1 MNRTVALIVWL
12 LVSLA
17 GVTAETFAQGV
28 QTGTIRGTVVDQQGL
43 PVPNV
48 TVTLTSRVLQGQRT
62 VTTAAD
68 GSYVFRQLPAGD
80 YAITFETTQF
90 APAKRTT
97 SVLLGLTVEQNVTL
111 QPSGVSEEVQVVAET
126 PAPIATPTVGTNIKH
141 DEIEALAAQR
151 TLFGITNLAPGLT
164 TNTPNNAQVT
174 INGAFGFDNVFMV
187 NGVDVNDNL
196 FGSPQNLFIED
207 AIEETSIMT
216 SGITAEYGRFT
227 GGVINAVTKSGGNTY
242 TGSFRTNFSNPR
254 WTTRTPFELCD
265 PAVTASSC
273 RKAALRPDDLQQSYE
288 GTLGG
293 YVVKD
298 RLWFFGAGRYSQLS
312 NASPLPLTGAPNTQ
326 LTTNKRAEIKLT
338 GTVKDNHTIQGG
350 YLNNSTLLNSSPPF
364 GFTVDPAAVGNN
376 SRPNN
381 YYYANYRASLKN
393 NILAEAQWSQRK
405 YEFKDAGGTSTNITD
420 SPFFALNI
428 GAPGGPAQYNAE
440 YFDGTDPENRNNF
453 QLTGNLTY
461 FWNSPKGGRHEI
473 KGGYEF
479 FRSQRTG
486 GNSQSPTG
494 YVFDA
499 DYLTDA
505 SGTLPI
511 LDAQGR
517 FIPLF
522 VPGESLIENWI
533 PVKGAELNVDNQSF
547 YAQDHVAI
555 DEHWSVDLGLRYERV
570 RSEATGNI
578 VGVDTDT
585 VVPRLAAGYD
595 VMGNG
600 MHVVHMTYGHYAGRY
615 NEAQIGNNNNV
626 GTPDLLLGVYDGPAG
641 QGRNFAAGFN
651 PANYFTVVGQF
662 PTQNVF
668 FEPGLSSPVVK
679 EFTTSYGVDVFNG
692 RGFLESSYIW
702 RNWSGFI
709 EDYIQLSN
717 GTTTIINDGFNV
729 GTFTNI
735 DYRNASTDE
744 AFRHYQALEFQGRYN
759 MNTRWNING
768 NYTIQLDNEGNYTG
782 EAANQPGVTG
792 RIGDYPEIFNATRHF
807 PDGRLPG
814 YQRNKFR
821 LWSVYNMDLGKYG
834 DASISGLWRV
844 DSGQVYNLSSTNQAI
859 TPIQLAKISAYPDAP
874 SSQTLYYSARGSES
888 FKGYGLLD
896 IGLGYN
902 IPVYRSLRPWL
913 KLDVYNLMNDQK
925 LIAWNTTVSQ
935 DLLGPKDSLGLATN
949 YTKGGSF
956 GKATSST
963 HFPTPYQG
971 ETGGRTIRFA
981 VGVRF

>member
-43 PVPNV
+43 PVPSV

-62 VTTAAD
+62 VTTASD

-80 YAITFETTQF
+80 YEMTFQTTQF
-90 APAKRTT
+90 APARQTT

-111 QPSGVSEEVQVVAET
+111 HASGVSEEVQVVAET
-126 PAPIATPTVGTNIKH
+126 PAPIATPTVGTNLKH
-141 DEIEALAAQR
+141 DDIDALATPR
-151 TLFGITNLAPGLT
+151 TLFGIATLAPGLT
-164 TNTPNNAQVT
+164 TNTPNGTQVT
-174 INGAFGFDNVFMV
+174 INGAFAFDNVFML

-207 AIEETSIMT
+207 AIEETTVMT
-216 SGITAEYGRFT
+216 SGISSEYGRFT
-227 GGVINAVTKSGGNTY
+227 GGVINAVTKSGGNTF

-254 WTTRTPFELCD
+254 WVTQTPFELCD
-265 PAVTASSC
+265 AAITTASC
-273 RKAALRPDDLQQSYE
+273 KKADQRPDDLQETYE

-293 YVVKD
+293 YIVKD

-312 NASPLPLTGAPNTQ
+312 NATPLPLSGAANDQ
-326 LTTNKRAEIKLT
+326 ITTNKRAEIKLT
-338 GTVKDNHTIQGG
+338 GTIMNGHTIQGG
-350 YLNNSTLLNSSPPF
+350 FLNNATNYDSIPSFS
-364 GFTVDPAAVGNN
+364 FTVDPHAVGNN

-381 YYYANYRASLKN
+381 YYYATYRGTLKN
-393 NILAEAQWSQRK
+393 NILAEAQWSQRH
-405 YEFKDAGGTSTNITD
+405 YQFKDAGGTATAMVE

-428 GAPGGPAQYNAE
+428 LTGGTTAQYNAE
-440 YFDGTDPENRNNF
+440 YFDGTDPEDRNNF

-461 FWNSPKGGRHEI
+461 FWTAPKGGRHEI

-505 SGTLPI
+505 SGTVPI

-522 VPGESLIENWI
+522 VPGETLIENWI
-533 PVKGAELNVDNQSF
+533 PARGAALNVDNQSF

-555 DEHWSVDLGLRYERV
+555 NEHWSADLGLRYERV

-595 VMGNG
+595 VLGNG
-600 MHVVHMTYGHYAGRY
+600 KHVVHVTYGHYAGRY
-615 NEAQIGNNNNV
+615 NEAQIGANNNV
-626 GTPDLLLGVYDGPAG
+626 GLPDLLLGIYNGPAG
-641 QGRNFAAGFN
+641 QGRNFTSGFT
-651 PANYFTVVGQF
+651 PANYVTVLGQF
-662 PTQNVF
+662 PTQNIF

-679 EFTTSYGVDVFNG
+679 EFTTSYGVDVFQG
-692 RGFLESSYIW
+692 RGFVESSYIW

-717 GTTTIINDGFNV
+717 GTTTVVKNGFDV

-735 DYRNASTDE
+735 DYRNASTDS

-759 MNTRWNING
+759 MNTRWNVNG
-768 NYTIQLDNEGNYTG
+768 NYTVQLKNEGDYTG
-782 EAANQPGVTG
+782 EAANQPGATG
-792 RIGDYPEIFNATRHF
+792 RIGDYPEIFNMTRHY

-821 LWSVYNMDLGKYG
+821 MWSVYNFNVGKYG
-834 DASISGLWRV
+834 DASLSGLWRV
-844 DSGQVYNLSSTNQAI
+844 DSGLVYSLLSAGQQLTS
-859 TPIQLAKISAYPDAP
+859 IQNALISRYPDAP
-874 SSQTLYYSARGSES
+874 SSQTIYYAARGSES
-888 FKGYGLLD
+888 FEGYGLFDL
-896 IGLGYN
+896 GLGYN
-902 IPVYRSLRPWL
+902 IPVYKSLKPWL
-913 KLDVYNLMNDQK
+913 RLDIYNLMNNQK
-925 LIAWNTTVSQ
+925 QIAWNTTVSQ
-935 DLLGPKDSLGLATN
+935 NQSGPKDSLGLATT

-956 GKATSST
+956 GKATSNT
-963 HFPTPYQG
+963 QFPVPFQG
-971 ETGGRTIRFA
+971 ETGGRTFRMA

>member
-1 MNRTVALIVWL
+1 MKRTVALIAWL
-12 LVSLA
+12 LISLI
-17 GVTAETFAQGV
+17 GVTAETSAQGV

-62 VTTAAD
+62 VATAAD
-68 GSYVFRQLPAGD
+68 GSYTFRQLPAGD
-80 YAITFETTQF
+80 YEIAFETTQF

-97 SVLLGLTVEQNVTL
+97 AVLLGLTVEQNVTL
-111 QPSGVSEEVQVVAET
+111 QASGVSEEVQVVAET

-164 TNTPNNAQVT
+164 TNTPNTTQVT
-174 INGAFGFDNVFMV
+174 INGAFAFDNVFML

-227 GGVINAVTKSGGNTY
+227 GGVINAVTKSGGNTF
-242 TGSFRTNFSNPR
+242 TGSFRTNFSNPQ
-254 WTTRTPFELCD
+254 WASQTPFELCD

-273 RKAALRPDDLQQSYE
+273 KKAPERPDDLQQSYE
-288 GTLGG
+288 GTIGG
-293 YVVKD
+293 YIVKD
-298 RLWFFGAGRYSQLS
+298 RLWFFGAGRYSALS
-312 NASPLPLTGAPNTQ
+312 NASPLPTTGAPNTQ
-326 LTTNKRAEIKLT
+326 TTTNKRMEIKLT
-338 GTVKDNHTIQGG
+338 GTVKNNHTVQGG
-350 YLNNSTLLNSSPPF
+350 YLNNSTDLESLPSFP
-364 GFTVDPAAVGNN
+364 FTVDPFAVGNN

-381 YYYANYRASLKN
+381 YYYANYRGSLKN
-393 NILAEAQWSQRK
+393 NILAEAQWSQRH
-405 YEFKDAGGTSTNITD
+405 YQFKDAGGKSTNIVD
-420 SPFFALNI
+420 SPILALNI
-428 GAPGGPAQYNAE
+428 EAPGGPAHYNGE
-440 YFDGTDPENRNNF
+440 YFDGNDPEDRNNF

-461 FWNSPKGGRHEI
+461 FWNSPKGGRHEV

-486 GNSQSPTG
+486 GNSQSPTS

-505 SGTLPI
+505 SGTIPI

-522 VPGESLIENWI
+522 VPGETLIENWI
-533 PVKGAELNVDNQSF
+533 PVRGAELNVDNQSF
-547 YAQDHVAI
+547 YAQDHIAI
-555 DEHWSVDLGLRYERV
+555 NAHWSADAGLRYERV

-595 VMGNG
+595 VLGNG
-600 MHVVHMTYGHYAGRY
+600 KHVIHVTYGHYAGRY
-615 NEAQIGNNNNV
+615 NEAQIGANNNV
-626 GTPDLLLGVYDGPAG
+626 GTPDLLFGIYDGPRG
-641 QGRNFAAGFN
+641 QGRNFAPGFN
-651 PANYFTVVGQF
+651 PANYETLFGQF

-668 FEPGLSSPVVK
+668 FQTGLSSPVVK
-679 EFTTSYGVDVFNG
+679 EFTTSYGMDLFDG
-692 RGFLESSYIW
+692 RGFAESSYIW

-709 EDYIQLSN
+709 EDYIQLAN
-717 GTTTIINDGFNV
+717 GETTVIQDGFNV
-729 GTFTNI
+729 GTFTNV
-735 DYRNASTDE
+735 DFRNAPTDD

-759 MNTRWNING
+759 MNTRWNVNG
-768 NYTIQLDNEGNYTG
+768 NYTLQLENEGNYTG
-782 EAANQPGVTG
+782 EAANQPGATS
-792 RIGDYPEIFNATRHF
+792 RIGDYPEAFNAARHF
-807 PDGRLPG
+807 PNGRLPG
-814 YQRNKFR
+814 YQRHKFR
-821 LWSVYNMDLGKYG
+821 MWSVYNFLVGKYG
-834 DASISGLWRV
+834 DVSLSGLWRV
-844 DSGQVYNLSSTNQAI
+844 DSAQVYNLQSTGQQI
-859 TPIQLAKISAYPDAP
+859 TPIQLAKIAAYPDSP
-874 SSQTLYYSARGSES
+874 SDQTIYYAARGSES

-896 IGLGYN
+896 LGLGYN

-913 KLDVYNLMNDQK
+913 KLDVYNLMNNQK
-925 LIAWNTTVSQ
+925 QIGWNTTVNQ
-935 DLLGPKDSLGLATN
+935 DQAGPKDSLGLATN
-949 YTKGGSF
+949 YIKGGSF
-956 GKATSST
+956 GKATSNS
-963 HFPTPYQG
+963 HFPVPFQG
-971 ETGGRTIRFA
+971 ETGGRTFRFA